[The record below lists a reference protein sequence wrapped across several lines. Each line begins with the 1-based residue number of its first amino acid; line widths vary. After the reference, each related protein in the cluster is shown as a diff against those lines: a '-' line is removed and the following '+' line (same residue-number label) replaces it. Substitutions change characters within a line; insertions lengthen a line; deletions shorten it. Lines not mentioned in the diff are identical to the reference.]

1 MSERKDSNAP
11 GLYVG
16 GMTAALGALTK
27 SSDKRFKQRYAD
39 SVDRANFVNDN
50 WHSSL
55 ETGELGFHLAD
66 PKLSEVYIKDG
77 KFGLHTH
84 AGDIFQKNVGKVGTP
99 WTPADI
105 TNAGK
110 FAEGKAASGNQSIL
124 TVTPD
129 ANSARFG
136 APNPNPIIVGG
147 GQSET
152 LGGNGGKPQYS
163 YAHGNYAVGRKKLSN
178 PSAHFSEVDLPE
190 GERRKYLTTSQAN
203 NVGQDGRGWGVSH
216 WDQSVPIT
224 SGHDVHFGKEH
235 RVAGGVTTA
244 NDMYTYI
251 RQQGFE
257 PPDPTGKD
265 PGAYL
270 KELTETV
277 QRLNGGKSAY
287 ETLES
292 LASPTPLWGEQT
304 RNLGNLP
311 ATDQLKWL
319 DGGLLREG
327 AQRAGAGTFFDIQD
341 ISVTD
346 PFDPNWVPTD
356 GMKVDA
362 DAVISPRVADGPKGG
377 PGKSL
382 VRRGLGGAVGA
393 LATSPEA
400 ADQLRAGNYG
410 NAAAITG
417 MSYGA
422 GEAISAGANQVVD
435 QLVKRGHYWAPKA
448 LQTIGNAAQ
457 PLVGLDVIDTATTLA
472 TGKNSREI
480 LVDSGNTGPAV
491 ATSMAP
497 ITGAPL
503 GMAGSTVQATVPK
516 NEERYAKAKEL
527 EANREAAIKRGGRW
541 RLAGFNIPEFGL
553 SEVFGIN

>member
-1 MSERKDSNAP
+1 
-11 GLYVG
+11 
-16 GMTAALGALTK
+16 MTAALGALTK
-27 SSDKRFKQRYAD
+27 NSDKRFKQRYAD

-55 ETGELGFHLAD
+55 ETGELGFNLAD

-136 APNPNPIIVGG
+136 APNTNPLIVGG

-152 LGGNGGKPQYS
+152 LWGNGGKPQYS
-163 YAHGNYAVGRKKLSN
+163 YAQGNFSVGRKKLSN

-190 GERRKYLTTSQAN
+190 GERRRYLTTTQAN
-203 NVGQDGRGWGVSH
+203 NVGQDGRGWGVSN

-224 SGHDVHFGKEH
+224 SGDDVHFGKEH

-257 PPDPTGKD
+257 PPDPTGKN
-265 PGAYL
+265 PAAYL

-311 ATDQLKWL
+311 GTDQLKWL
-319 DGGLLREG
+319 DGGLLSEG
-327 AQRAGAGTFFDIQD
+327 AHRAGAGTFFDIQD
-341 ISVTD
+341 VSVTD

-382 VRRGLGGAVGA
+382 IRRGLGGGVAA

-400 ADQLRAGNYG
+400 VDQLRDGNYG

-457 PLVGLDVIDTATTLA
+457 PMVGLDVIDTATTLA

-497 ITGAPL
+497 MTGAPL